1 MDFTNKPVEEIKER
15 LKRELAIVDP
25 DSNRASQ
32 IRGELEGFETGGMI
46 FGKDGTAGMRRGSH
60 GEMKGGK

>member
-1 MDFTNKPVEEIKER
+1 MANDPMDFTNKPVEEIKER

-32 IRGELEGFETGGMI
+32 IRGELEGFETGRMI

-60 GEMKGGK
+60 G